1 MFYWKGLSVCV
12 AVSNPLREYFELKE
26 LNFLPPYHLHR
37 EDVKSSFVSFWSK
50 PITTI
55 AAGDRARASAKSGTL
70 HAKKNLDF
78 VKCCWPGWV
87 CADNNNDCTWWTSQP
102 ITHIWSKNVLW
113 PSEGVSLLYKS
124 HTKSF
129 SSWALLMLQLLT
141 TLARVNQSTKTN
153 FQLFLEHPSL
163 SPHTWLL
170 SHTSPINPL
179 HPSGGASHCLRAPAT
194 TEPITKIWLRLGLES
209 VLPLTSSRKMLL
221 TLRGDSVFLS
231 DSLDLDCVFCPK
243 RNF

>member
-1 MFYWKGLSVCV
+1 MWSLLLSVFEANLSRRSQQEIEQERAPKVGHCMQRRILTL
-12 AVSNPLREYFELKE
+12 SNVVGP
-26 LNFLPPYHLHR
+26 
-37 EDVKSSFVSFWSK
+37 D
-50 PITTI
+50 
-55 AAGDRARASAKSGTL
+55 
-70 HAKKNLDF
+70 
-78 VKCCWPGWV
+78 
-87 CADNNNDCTWWTSQP
+87 DCTWWTSQP

-194 TEPITKIWLRLGLES
+194 TEPITKIWLRLGIES